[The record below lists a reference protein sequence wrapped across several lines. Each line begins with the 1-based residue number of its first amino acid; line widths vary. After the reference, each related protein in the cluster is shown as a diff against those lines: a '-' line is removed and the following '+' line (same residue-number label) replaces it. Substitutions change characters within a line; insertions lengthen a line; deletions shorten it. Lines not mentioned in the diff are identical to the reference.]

1 MTDQE
6 RINENLQRQIDAQN
20 ARIDNVMM
28 KVDVFIAESQQ
39 QREDMRRLWERQD
52 AMQAKHD
59 AEMKE
64 LQKRQDEIRAEHDAE
79 MKAMQEKQDAKMHEM
94 NQRFYEKVDANAKE
108 FTKQL
113 HSNFVQT
120 MIGVG
125 AIMAAIGS
133 LIIATLK

>member
-28 KVDVFIAESQQ
+28 KVDIFIAESQQ

-52 AMQAKHD
+52 AMQVK
-59 AEMKE
+59 
-64 LQKRQDEIRAEHDAE
+64 HDAE
-79 MKAMQEKQDAKMHEM
+79 MKAMQEKQDAEMKAMQEKNDAKMHEM
-94 NQRFYEKVDANAKE
+94 NQRFYEKIDANAKE

-125 AIMAAIGS
+125 AIMAAIGG
-133 LIIATLK
+133 LIITALR

>member
-64 LQKRQDEIRAEHDAE
+64 LQKRQDEIQA
-79 MKAMQEKQDAKMHEM
+79 KQDAKMHEM
-94 NQRFYEKVDANAKE
+94 NQRFYEKVDAI
-108 FTKQL
+108 
-113 HSNFVQT
+113 SNQIHDTWKQT
-120 MIGVG
+120 MLGVG
-125 AIMAAIGS
+125 GM
-133 LIIATLK
+133 IIALGALLITALR